1 MGTSNF
7 SRLKNAS
14 KYYTI
19 FMDIKE
25 KFVKCDE
32 CDTKFLEWESE
43 YEEIESTKCC
53 TNCKSSDLTF
63 DEEYRSLESWEID
76 DWKSYFRECLEN
88 VGGTYE
94 DEEVV
99 HDRNRPAQ
107 YLGYFQQSKFYGE
120 EEFTVRLRMYYHCG
134 YYEGANLDYDIE
146 IEGMYGWEEVD
157 EELWNGSKVT
167 IEDIVTNSLEG
178 SDLPKGMQK
187 IQAKNAM
194 KWIEKVKVETSE
206 KIENLFSEV
215 CDNRL
220 ELVGTFSNGESI
232 YREIK

>member
-25 KFVKCDE
+25 KFVECDE

-76 DWKSYFRECLEN
+76 DWELFFRECLEN
-88 VGGTYE
+88 IGGEYD
-94 DEEVV
+94 DESDW
-99 HDRNRPAQ
+99 DRKYIGAFN
-107 YLGYFQQSKFYGE
+107 FSKWYADVLVE
-120 EEFTVRLRMYYHCG
+120 LRFHLYYSAG

-146 IEGMYGWEEVD
+146 VYNGFEYSDEIENALE
-157 EELWNGSKVT
+157 S
-167 IEDIVTNSLEG
+167 IFED
-178 SDLPKGMQK
+178 SDDLSVGMQK
-187 IQAKNAM
+187 IQAKNAL
-194 KWIEKVKVETSE
+194 KWVEKIKAETSE

-215 CDNRL
+215 CDNKL
-220 ELVGTFSNGESI
+220 ELIGTASNGESF
-232 YREIK
+232 YKEVK

>member
-14 KYYTI
+14 KYYTV
-19 FMDIKE
+19 FMNVEEKYVKCNECDE
-25 KFVKCDE
+25 KFYE
-32 CDTKFLEWESE
+32 FESE
-43 YEEIESTKCC
+43 YESAESELCCNNCGSDSIEFK
-53 TNCKSSDLTF
+53 
-63 DEEYRSLESWEID
+63 EEDRSLESWEID
-76 DWKSYFRECLEN
+76 DWESFFRERLEDI
-88 VGGTYE
+88 GGE
-94 DEEVV
+94 HDDESGEG
-99 HDRNRPAQ
+99 RKYIGA
-107 YLGYFQQSKFYGE
+107 FSFSKWYADVLVE
-120 EEFTVRLRMYYHCG
+120 LRFHLYYDIG

-146 IEGMYGWEEVD
+146 VYNGFEYSDDIE
-157 EELWNGSKVT
+157 NA
-167 IEDIVTNSLEG
+167 LESIFDD
-178 SDLPKGMQK
+178 SDLPVGMQK

-194 KWIEKVKVETSE
+194 KWIEKTKEEIAE